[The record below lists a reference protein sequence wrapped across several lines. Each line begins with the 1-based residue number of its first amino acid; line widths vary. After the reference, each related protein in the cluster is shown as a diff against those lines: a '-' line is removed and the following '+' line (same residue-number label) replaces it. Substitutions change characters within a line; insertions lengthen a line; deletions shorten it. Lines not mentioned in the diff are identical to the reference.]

1 MIGIRPAG
9 RSGGAGRRACT
20 LFLLLA
26 LCGALGA
33 LGGCAALLPQSEA
46 LRTEWPQ
53 GMADRIELDA
63 VPFFPQRDYECGPAS
78 LATVMAFGGVAATP
92 DDLVPKVYLP
102 ERRGSLQVEMLAAP
116 RASGLV
122 SWTLEP
128 RFTDLLRE
136 VESGVPVIVLQNYGV
151 WPLAYWHYAVVV
163 GFDRATREVV
173 LRSGEK
179 PRLAMP
185 FPVFEY
191 LWKDS
196 GYWAMA
202 AVPGSR
208 IPVTAR
214 EDTWLAAVAA
224 MERVA
229 DPHAARTAYTTFLQR
244 WPDSLLGA
252 IGLANVEYAA
262 GDLAA
267 AEAVLRSAV
276 RRHPDSALAL
286 NNLAQVVVDRER
298 PAEALELIDA
308 AIALGGAFTAQ
319 AQDTRAQILRRLRS
333 TRP

>member
-1 MIGIRPAG
+1 M
-9 RSGGAGRRACT
+9 
-20 LFLLLA
+20 
-26 LCGALGA
+26 ALGT

-53 GMADRIELDA
+53 GLAERVELDA
-63 VPFFPQRDYECGPAS
+63 VPFFPQRDYECGPAA
-78 LATVMAFGGVAATP
+78 LATVMAYSGVGVTP
-92 DDLVPKVYLP
+92 DDLVSKVYLP

-122 SWTLEP
+122 SWTLAP
-128 RFTDLLRE
+128 KFTDLLRE

-151 WPLAYWHYAVVV
+151 WPVAYWHYAVVI
-163 GFDRATREVV
+163 GFDHQTREVM

-179 PRLAMP
+179 RRLLMP

-202 AVPGSR
+202 MVPGSR

-214 EDTWLAAVAA
+214 EDTWLAAIAA
-224 MERVA
+224 MDRVA
-229 DPHAARTAYTTFLQR
+229 DRQAARTAYATFLQR
-244 WPDSLLGA
+244 WPDSLIGA
-252 IGLANVEYAA
+252 IGLANVEYAV

-267 AEAVLRSAV
+267 AEAVLRTAV

-286 NNLAQVVVDRER
+286 NNLAQVVIERER
-298 PAEALELIDA
+298 PAEALELIDE

-319 AQDTRAQILRRLRS
+319 AQDTRTQILHRLQRGK
-333 TRP
+333 P